1 MKLFPSSPHPTS
13 PQHRHFATLLAAYS
27 THDAADAAVSN
38 LRSAADA
45 MIASGNAEDCEAIYK
60 VARRSAVDE
69 SLRKAGFVAMS
80 GHQLHRLEWEQLD
93 RRIKLWLATAAA
105 AFRSTFPA
113 ERSLADAVFDA
124 DRALADSCYAAAV
137 GAAAASLISFPE
149 LVASRSKKSPE
160 RMFRFLDMYDLLADL
175 PPPTSAAA
183 AKAKVGEAVRATLLE
198 FESAIQH
205 DADKAA
211 VPGGGLHPAT
221 RYVMNYVAFL
231 ADYAGAL
238 TEILG
243 GVGGGLPPLPV
254 SVGALISD
262 GTEVSLRLSWVIL
275 VLLCKVDSKAE
286 LYSDVGLSY
295 LFLCNNLHYVVDKVR
310 SGAGLRRLLGE
321 EWLAGHEE
329 KVQIYAANYQRI
341 VWGPVAAA
349 AAAELPPAASLEEV
363 LGRFN
368 GEFEG
373 ACRRQRGWVVAERKL
388 RDEIKVSAARAVVPP
403 YRELYRRH
411 RWAAGAAVRF
421 SPEDL
426 GNHFS
431 DLFMRDSPPVA
442 HDEVSPK
449 IWGGGM
455 NEWN

>member
-13 PQHRHFATLLAAYS
+13 PHHHHFATLLAAYS
-27 THDAADAAVSN
+27 THDAVAAGAVVSN

-45 MIASGNAEDCEAIYK
+45 MIASGYAEDCEAIYK

-93 RRIKLWLATAAA
+93 RRIKLWLAAAAA

-113 ERSLADAVFDA
+113 ERSLADAIFAA
-124 DRALADSCYAAAV
+124 DRALADSCYATAV
-137 GAAAASLISFPE
+137 GGASASLLSFPE

-160 RMFRFLDMYDLLADL
+160 RIFRFLDMYDLLADL

-238 TEILG
+238 AEILG
-243 GVGGGLPPLPV
+243 GVSGGLPPLPV
-254 SVGALISD
+254 SAGSLISD
-262 GTEVSLRLSWVIL
+262 GTELSLRLSWVIL

-310 SGAGLRRLLGE
+310 SAAGLSRLLGE

-341 VWGPVAAA
+341 VWGPVAAT
-349 AAAELPPAASLEEV
+349 AAELPPSASPEEV
-363 LGRFN
+363 FGRFN
-368 GEFEG
+368 VEFEG
-373 ACRRQRGWVVAERKL
+373 ACRRQREWVVAERKL
-388 RDEIKVSAARAVVPP
+388 RDEIKLSAARAVVPP

-411 RWAAGAAVRF
+411 QWAAGAAVRF

-431 DLFMRDSPPVA
+431 DLFMRDSPLVA
-442 HDEVSPK
+442 HDEVSP
-449 IWGGGM
+449 
-455 NEWN
+455 